1 MKQNPICT
9 GLLALALLAAS
20 PLLCASTFLGDSS
33 MFSIDASGLS
43 IYTSSMGGGNAYYAA
58 HYRVKDIAYQG
69 AGQYR
74 MVLACAAPCV
84 DLTLPVTRMEVEQL
98 RLGDGVHASPMAYGV
113 AFDLDR
119 TGAVIAL
126 LVNPDMAGQVR
137 PVRVM

>member
-1 MKQNPICT
+1 
-9 GLLALALLAAS
+9 
-20 PLLCASTFLGDSS
+20 

>member
-1 MKQNPICT
+1 
-9 GLLALALLAAS
+9 
-20 PLLCASTFLGDSS
+20 

-58 HYRVKDIAYQG
+58 HYQVKNIAYQG

-74 MVLACAAPCV
+74 MVLSCSAPCV
-84 DLTLPVTRMEVEQL
+84 ELTLPVTRTEAEQL
-98 RLGDGVHASPMAYGV
+98 RPGDGVHASSMAYGL

-126 LVNPDMAGQVR
+126 LVKPAIAGEVR

>member
-1 MKQNPICT
+1 MRQNFVCA
-9 GLLALALLAAS
+9 GLLALAQLAAS
-20 PLLCASTFLGDSS
+20 PLLYASTFLGDSS

-43 IYTSSMGGGNAYYAA
+43 IYTSSMGGGNPYYAA
-58 HYRVKDIAYQG
+58 HYQVKHIAYQG

-84 DLTLPVTRMEVEQL
+84 ELILPVTSTEAEQL
-98 RLGDGVHASPMAYGV
+98 RLGDGVHASPMAYGL

-126 LVNPDMAGQVR
+126 LVNPAMAGEVR